1 MYTDSAFCEDSSSV
15 DENSEEAYRVSTDF
29 NELKPA
35 LLSRLGT
42 TGCLNF
48 GRSFDLGGSWSGSK
62 CQSSSIGHGECSLPE
77 GDEFDEPN
85 DDDDEFYD
93 FNDEFGEDQQQTI
106 ASAAT
111 TATITTKA
119 VTDERVERSEK
130 PHKVLSLRVLEICQ
144 VAPAPPLSVTKASLP
159 LTHFDLPLLLRAPPE
174 LLLFYNLPNIK
185 ITKFMHSILP
195 QLKHSLSLT
204 LQHFYLLAGNLVWPL
219 ESNQPAI
226 EYLVGDSVTLTVAE
240 SNDDFDHLSGY
251 HARDVKQ
258 FQHLVPGLT
267 LLGNPNSPNK
277 HLDKAVPLIALQITL
292 FPNSGICL
300 GFTVLH
306 AGYDGRVAMMFFKSW
321 ASVSRLGNTS
331 MVSQDPS
338 LLPFLDRS
346 VVKDI
351 ISIGFQKVCLE
362 HLVKF
367 IQSKSMSE
375 FDCNNWSTSGG
386 DEVVSSISF
395 AADCRSRLDPPIP
408 PTYFGNCVIFVEV
421 NANREDIVGEDGIV
435 VALDAIMKEVRGLG
449 DEVIRNLEGKLV
461 DMVSKGPRRF
471 DAIVG
476 STRFGAYKLDFGWGK
491 PKKVEFATVART
503 GAIFFVDSRNGDDD
517 KDGIEI
523 SLARCMEEMDAF
535 ALSFLEG
542 LKR

>member
-1 MYTDSAFCEDSSSV
+1 ME
-15 DENSEEAYRVSTDF
+15 
-29 NELKPA
+29 
-35 LLSRLGT
+35 
-42 TGCLNF
+42 
-48 GRSFDLGGSWSGSK
+48 
-62 CQSSSIGHGECSLPE
+62 Q
-77 GDEFDEPN
+77 
-85 DDDDEFYD
+85 
-93 FNDEFGEDQQQTI
+93 
-106 ASAAT
+106 
-111 TATITTKA
+111 
-119 VTDERVERSEK
+119 

-144 VAPAPPLSVTKASLP
+144 VAPSPPLSVTKASLP
-159 LTHFDLPLLLRAPPE
+159 LTHFDLPLLLRSPPE

-185 ITKFMHSILP
+185 ITQFMHSILP

-226 EYLVGDSVTLTVAE
+226 EYLVGDCVALTVAE

-267 LLGNPNSPNK
+267 LLG
-277 HLDKAVPLIALQITL
+277 
-292 FPNSGICL
+292 
-300 GFTVLH
+300 
-306 AGYDGRVAMMFFKSW
+306 YDGRIAMMFFKSW

-375 FDCNNWSTSGG
+375 FDCNNWVLLSRDLPSPPHQVTATFELRGDDLDRLKKLVSSRTSLQLVPSRFELACAYVWLCLVKSKSTSGG
-386 DEVVSSISF
+386 DEVVASISF

-476 STRFGAYKLDFGWGK
+476 STQFEAYKLDFGWGK

-523 SLARCMEEMDAF
+523 SLAVVWKRWMPLLF
-535 ALSFLEG
+535 HFL
-542 LKR
+542 RV